1 MVINRSNP
9 VPQSWLG
16 KEVLVTGGSG
26 FVGTWLSRSLT
37 DKGAHVTKLVRVRSQ
52 AREVICDDAGPKV
65 AIVRGSVEDSDFVCG
80 VLKKT
85 RFDAVFHLAST
96 NDNRGLVEPASDVF
110 DANILGAWNLLS
122 GVQKFLSPQC
132 TIVLASSSELDR
144 LKTQKRGKIGANWT
158 SIHPYHAAKKCTEAI
173 GEMFFEQYGLKLAS
187 IRLPNVFGSG
197 DHNASRIVPS
207 IISALIRE
215 EAPRLNSTDD
225 VARRY
230 VYVEDVVDA
239 LLTVAEHLSA
249 GRAEDCRFGF
259 LPNPALTPVTLL
271 KVIKEEFYG
280 EPAGSSKLL
289 ELNGS
294 AVKDNEWDTLSKI
307 EEIGWKEKIGIR
319 LGLKMTINWFQ
330 ENEPAA

>member
-1 MVINRSNP
+1 MSINRSNP
-9 VPQSWLG
+9 VPQGWLG
-16 KEVLVTGGSG
+16 KEVLVTGGAG
-26 FVGTWLSRSLT
+26 FVGTWLSRSLA
-37 DKGAHVTKLVRVRSQ
+37 DKGAHVTKLVRGGSQ
-52 AREVICDDAGPKV
+52 AREVICDDADPKV
-65 AIVRGSVEDSDFVCG
+65 TVVRGSVEDSDFVGG
-80 VLKKT
+80 VLRKT

-96 NDNRGLVEPASDVF
+96 NDNRGLVEPASGVF
-110 DANILGAWNLLS
+110 DANILGAWNLLC

-144 LKTQKRGKIGANWT
+144 LKAQQRGQGRANWT
-158 SIHPYHAAKKCTEAI
+158 LIHPYHAAKKCTEAI

-207 IISALIRE
+207 IVSALIRE

-249 GRAEDCRFGF
+249 NRAENCRFGF
-259 LPNPALTPVTLL
+259 LPNPVLTPATLL

-280 EPAGSSKLL
+280 YPEEGSELL

-294 AVKDNEWDTLSKI
+294 TAEDDESDTLSKI
-307 EEIGWKEKIGIR
+307 EAIGWKEKIGIR
-319 LGLKMTINWFQ
+319 LGLKKTINWFR
-330 ENEPAA
+330 ENEPAV